1 MSANSVSSRISS
13 TRPRSVSC
21 RYQSGPSITVT
32 ETRGSRRMFARRR
45 RAESMFTR
53 TRSPSHSYQV
63 TALCGAPLGRSVAIT
78 AGFTRLSSAS
88 ASGGSG
94 SFGIAPL
101 LFAPVALEAEV
112 RLVERRGAEIRA
124 CALALACLEVG
135 ARGRD
140 EVLLAHSAAHALGP
154 DGEVV
159 ACPLDVL
166 RDVLDAR
173 DDAEVDQ
180 RQLFRLVAE
189 DLVER
194 LLPRLEVDLRRR
206 RVRDDVL
213 ARKDADARRVAGEQ
227 RPVVQQVARVVR
239 RMPRRRERLQP
250 GRDAPDHLD
259 VLVRHGPRLPV

>member
-63 TALCGAPLGRSVAIT
+63 TALCGEPLGSSVAIT

-94 SFGIAPL
+94 SFGIALSL
-101 LFAPVALEAEV
+101 LAPVAFEADV
-112 RLVERRGAEIRA
+112 RLVERRGTQVCA
-124 CALALACLEVG
+124 CAFPLTRLEVG
-135 ARGRD
+135 ARRCD
-140 EVLLAHSAAHALGP
+140 EVLLAHPAAHALGP
-154 DGEVV
+154 HGEVV
-159 ACPLDVL
+159 TRPLNVL
-166 RDVLDAR
+166 GDVLDPR

-180 RQLFRLVAE
+180 RQLLGLMAQ
-189 DLVER
+189 D
-194 LLPRLEVDLRRR
+194 
-206 RVRDDVL
+206 
-213 ARKDADARRVAGEQ
+213 
-227 RPVVQQVARVVR
+227 
-239 RMPRRRERLQP
+239 
-250 GRDAPDHLD
+250 
-259 VLVRHGPRLPV
+259 